1 MWDEN
6 LKKYIDGLKLLT
18 VGLRYSQC
26 RKMKSPMINLQI
38 QRLMLLLLSDLT
50 KDSRC
55 IWSCEPIAMLK
66 DYMLQC
72 FLPCHPHHL
81 RYGNAK
87 DQSYIG
93 ITTPYGV
100 WQELKMLIQHPLIAT
115 TSTSLSTSFFR
126 LFGAGRY
133 SDPHFEM
140 RVEVMDDASTSHVN
154 IPWDKKMLSIGGHT
168 KDPSESTQVKVF
180 DTHTCT
186 WSMLETYGKPP
197 VSRGGQSVTVVGKTL
212 VIFGV

>member
-1 MWDEN
+1 
-6 LKKYIDGLKLLT
+6 
-18 VGLRYSQC
+18 
-26 RKMKSPMINLQI
+26 
-38 QRLMLLLLSDLT
+38 MLLLLSDLT

-126 LFGAGRY
+126 KSRIQKLAASSPLNLTNMEKFIQTSSHLGRER
-133 SDPHFEM
+133 SFS
-140 RVEVMDDASTSHVN
+140 ASSSKKRIIPPTSLCVRGDTLLEIKTGKNYKSHSRL
-154 IPWDKKMLSIGGHT
+154 LSC
-168 KDPSESTQVKVF
+168 VKVYLGPV
-180 DTHTCT
+180 DTA
-186 WSMLETYGKPP
+186 
-197 VSRGGQSVTVVGKTL
+197 TL
-212 VIFGV
+212 ISK